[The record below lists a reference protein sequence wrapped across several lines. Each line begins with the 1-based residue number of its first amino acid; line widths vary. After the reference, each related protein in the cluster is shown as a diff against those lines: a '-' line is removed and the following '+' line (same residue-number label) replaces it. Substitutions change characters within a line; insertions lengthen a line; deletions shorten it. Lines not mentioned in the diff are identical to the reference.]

1 MQYIYNYDL
10 VSLRELWG
18 HLDTRMF
25 CRLESH
31 FTPAIRKLEN
41 AVLKMYLVNA
51 AVNGKQDR
59 IQEFFTKMAPELQGH
74 SEWKEWFG
82 MFLILIHKFITSQFY
97 KIIICIFCYITA
109 LPFVKNP
116 EDNPTYSVHF
126 SKQWH
131 DTMLV
136 SLHNFL
142 ATIFQVGKKIPKFIA
157 YVFKKS
163 HFISFIIFIIKICLK
178 NQTE

>member
-10 VSLRELWG
+10 TSLRELWG

-51 AVNGKQDR
+51 AVNGKQER
-59 IQEFFTKMAPELQGH
+59 IQEFFAKMAPELQGH

-82 MFLILIHKFITSQFY
+82 MSYVH
-97 KIIICIFCYITA
+97 YISRIYNIMDLGDYNLYA
-109 LPFVKNP
+109 LRYCSFRLYQKSRRQSSLLGPF
-116 EDNPTYSVHF
+116 
-126 SKQWH
+126 
-131 DTMLV
+131 
-136 SLHNFL
+136 
-142 ATIFQVGKKIPKFIA
+142 
-157 YVFKKS
+157 
-163 HFISFIIFIIKICLK
+163 
-178 NQTE
+178 

>member
-1 MQYIYNYDL
+1 MKQVDKIVDQLMQYVYNYDL
-10 VSLRELWG
+10 TSLRELWG
-18 HLDTRMF
+18 HLDTKMF

-82 MFLILIHKFITSQFY
+82 TYFVYFPYLQRCKYMRQVLINIFYALQHSPLSKILKTIWLIL
-97 KIIICIFCYITA
+97 CI
-109 LPFVKNP
+109 
-116 EDNPTYSVHF
+116 
-126 SKQWH
+126 
-131 DTMLV
+131 LV
-136 SLHNFL
+136 SSGMILCWYL
-142 ATIFQVGKKIPKFIA
+142 YI
-157 YVFKKS
+157 
-163 HFISFIIFIIKICLK
+163 IS
-178 NQTE
+178 

>member
-10 VSLRELWG
+10 ISLRELWG

-59 IQEFFTKMAPELQGH
+59 IQEFFTKMASELQGH

-82 MFLILIHKFITSQFY
+82 MFIAHSQICDIAVLYNYNLYVLLYYSTSL
-97 KIIICIFCYITA
+97 C
-109 LPFVKNP
+109 
-116 EDNPTYSVHF
+116 
-126 SKQWH
+126 
-131 DTMLV
+131 
-136 SLHNFL
+136 
-142 ATIFQVGKKIPKFIA
+142 
-157 YVFKKS
+157 
-163 HFISFIIFIIKICLK
+163 
-178 NQTE
+178 

>member
-1 MQYIYNYDL
+1 MLLAKDCILISGRQFNNIRQCLIEQVDKIVDQLMQYIYNYDL
-10 VSLRELWG
+10 TSLRELWG

-59 IQEFFTKMAPELQGH
+59 IQEFFNKMAPELQGH

-82 MFLILIHKFITSQFY
+82 MCPSFIYEFITVW
-97 KIIICIFCYITA
+97 I
-109 LPFVKNP
+109 
-116 EDNPTYSVHF
+116 
-126 SKQWH
+126 
-131 DTMLV
+131 
-136 SLHNFL
+136 
-142 ATIFQVGKKIPKFIA
+142 
-157 YVFKKS
+157 
-163 HFISFIIFIIKICLK
+163 
-178 NQTE
+178 

>member
-1 MQYIYNYDL
+1 M
-10 VSLRELWG
+10 SLRELWG

-82 MFLILIHKFITSQFY
+82 ICFVYFLNLQ
-97 KIIICIFCYITA
+97 
-109 LPFVKNP
+109 N
-116 EDNPTYSVHF
+116 
-126 SKQWH
+126 
-131 DTMLV
+131 
-136 SLHNFL
+136 
-142 ATIFQVGKKIPKFIA
+142 
-157 YVFKKS
+157 
-163 HFISFIIFIIKICLK
+163 LK
-178 NQTE
+178 